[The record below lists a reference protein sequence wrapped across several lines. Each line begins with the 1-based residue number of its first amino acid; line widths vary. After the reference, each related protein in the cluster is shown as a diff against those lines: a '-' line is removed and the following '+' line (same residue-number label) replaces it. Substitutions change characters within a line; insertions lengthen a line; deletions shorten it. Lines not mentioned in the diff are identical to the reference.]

1 MVQAPE
7 GPRCPF
13 CGYPVREYW
22 RYCPI
27 CGRLLP
33 FRQRSWKRTE
43 PAQGGRQWPLRGLS
57 RL

>member
-27 CGRLLP
+27 CGRVL
-33 FRQRSWKRTE
+33 RVQERSWKRTE
-43 PAQGGRQWPLRGLS
+43 PAQGGRECPLRGLS